1 MATATTTATQT
12 FTVEIPADK
21 VAFVKTFFKELGFS
35 FKKEKAVK
43 KKSAIERGLEDLE
56 AGRYFSTNDPDE
68 LIAYLNK

>member
-21 VAFVKTFFKELGFS
+21 VAFVKSLFKELGFS

-43 KKSAIERGLEDLE
+43 KNSIERSMEDFE
-56 AGRYFSTNDPDE
+56 NGRYYTAKTEEE
-68 LIAYLNK
+68 LFKLLHE